1 MNTPIVGHKDY
12 TVTEIAVTVRAS
24 REYDGKGWRTIELSA
39 SATLAPQADVEYA
52 HNDLYD
58 SLRER
63 ISLILN
69 GRQDQY
75 EKQEVKPR

>member
-1 MNTPIVGHKDY
+1 VNTPIIGHKGY

-24 REYDGKGWRTIELSA
+24 REYADKGWRTIELSA
-39 SATLAPQADVEYA
+39 TAALAPQANVEYA
-52 HNDLYD
+52 HNDLYE

-69 GRQDQY
+69 GR
-75 EKQEVKPR
+75 

>member
-1 MNTPIVGHKDY
+1 MNTPVIGDKDY

-24 REYDGKGWRTIELSA
+24 KEYANKGWRTIELSA
-39 SATLAPQADVEYA
+39 TATLAPQANVAYA
-52 HNDLYD
+52 HNDLYE

-69 GRQDQY
+69 GR
-75 EKQEVKPR
+75 